1 MKYEKIFGMFVFS
14 VLGIAILSASVIGVG
29 VGFSEMIEVY
39 PGQSSEFT
47 LALQNF
53 PAGGGEV
60 VFVAEVTQGSEYVSF
75 PDGLTYNVGDGDFT
89 RAKMRVSVP
98 SGTAIGTVIPIKILF
113 TTSPASGSEGDT
125 VNVNSGIGIVYDIV
139 VVEEPQVVEEESGGG
154 IGNFWIWAIV
164 ILVIVVIIVVWLAS
178 SKHAK
183 SKEGNV

>member
-1 MKYEKIFGMFVFS
+1 MKSKKIFGVLVFF
-14 VLGIAILSASVIGVG
+14 VLGIAVLSASVIGVG
-29 VGFSEMIEVY
+29 VGFSEMIKVY

-53 PAGGGEV
+53 PAGGGGV

-89 RAKMRVSVP
+89 RARMRVSVP
-98 SGTAIGTVIPIKILF
+98 LGTAVGTVIPVRILF
-113 TTSPASGSEGDT
+113 TTAPAAGSEGDT

-139 VVEEPQVVEEESGGG
+139 VVEEPQVAEEVGG